1 MKKSSTIYYYYFF
14 KMWTAEK
21 IHASKCGRSGLKKKK
36 KKMMQWFYFKGIR
49 KITLLKVRK
58 KKPE

>member
-21 IHASKCGRSGLKKKK
+21 IHASKCGRSGFF
-36 KKMMQWFYFKGIR
+36 KKMMQWFYFKVIR
-49 KITLLKVRK
+49 KITLLKEK